1 MIKSNKGISLVSLAV
16 TVGLMI
22 IISSV
27 TIYTSLDRFEINNL
41 KKMIND
47 LQLLEEK
54 VSNYYLKYGTI
65 PIVRTEESNNSIEV
79 TFDVKHYK
87 KSNDNGK
94 YYYIDLNALGDG
106 VSLNYGKGFEN
117 LNSNDVYIINEKS
130 HNIYY
135 ARGIEIKGKYYYSLS
150 DNNTTTSINIPPSKP
165 EIKVISGTKNEEG
178 KYTTEVKL
186 EITPGKDNT
195 LGINKTTYIIN
206 ENSEVNMPNDNIL
219 TISDEGVYTITIKTY
234 NNHGEYSSAQIN
246 IEIDKTSTE
255 IDNQISENIVDTN
268 SNVI

>member
-65 PIVRTEESNNSIEV
+65 PIVRTEETNNPIEV
-79 TFDVKHYK
+79 KIDVKDYK
-87 KSNDNGK
+87 KSNDNGT

-117 LNSNDVYIINEKS
+117 LNSDDVYIINEES

-135 ARGIEIKGKYYYSLS
+135 AKGIKIKGEYYYSLS
-150 DNNTTTSINIPPSKP
+150 DDNSTTGINIPPSKP
-165 EIKVISGTKNEEG
+165 EIKVISGTQNNEG

-195 LGINKTTYIIN
+195 SGINKTTYIIN
-206 ENSEVNMPNDNIL
+206 GNGEIEIPTNNIL
-219 TISDEGVYTITIKTY
+219 TISDDGIYEIIIKTY
-234 NNHGEYSSAQIN
+234 NNKGEYSSIKID
-246 IEIDKTSTE
+246 IEIDKTSTV
-255 IDNQISENIVDTN
+255 IDNQISENIVETN